1 MSDEA
6 LDAIRELYREWRQHK
21 SAGDD
26 QRAAEVDARIIA
38 ALRVALLGQLARP
51 FQG

>member
-21 SAGDD
+21 SADDD

-38 ALRVALLGQLARP
+38 ALRKYIAGEGVIR
-51 FQG
+51 